1 MPRPI
6 DFIRSTRA
14 GATALVAVLATIM
27 TIGAATVLTEHK
39 RLINYRDV
47 TKAAASAASVAATR
61 ELNSIP
67 AEWNDTQVEQHLLS
81 MSRKWAVLNVLNSPY
96 GTDLD
101 PSDVGVSLQVDRA
114 AGTVSV
120 TVETGGYDMIM
131 GKMFGV
137 DQAGKHRSIS
147 GAERVRE
154 PVDVV
159 LALDI
164 SSSMGHMMDG
174 SRGDPANHRIE
185 IVRRA
190 ALELVDIVGSP
201 ASIALVPWTN
211 YVNTDIIDWPDEW
224 ADRQRPDLM
233 PATVPLTRDHPRIR
247 EALLELQPR
256 AGTMSTLGLFIAN
269 SYLRD
274 GTNQLQALV
283 LLTDGNDNPICPG
296 MRSCSNAE
304 RVRMKQEQCTLA
316 KSSGVLVF
324 VVTAMTPELLR
335 KRNEDELRACS
346 SESED
351 PEGQYVFFENATADD
366 LEAAFADIANQ
377 LQPLRRTY

>member
-6 DFIRSTRA
+6 DFLRSTRA
-14 GATALVAVLATIM
+14 GATAFTAVLATIM
-27 TIGAATVLTEHK
+27 TVGATTVLVEHK
-39 RLINYRDV
+39 RLVDHRDV
-47 TKAAASAASVAATR
+47 VKSAASAASVAATR
-61 ELNSIP
+61 ELSSIP
-67 AEWNDTQVEQHLLS
+67 AEWTDTQVEQHLLS
-81 MSRKWAVLNVLNSPY
+81 MSHKWAMLNVLASPY

-101 PSDVGVSLQVDRA
+101 PSDVDVSLQVDRT

-120 TVETGGYDMIM
+120 TVETDGHDMLM
-131 GKMFGV
+131 AKMFGV
-137 DQAGKHRSIS
+137 DQTGKRRSTS
-147 GAERVRE
+147 GAERVRD

-159 LALDI
+159 LAIDM
-164 SSSMGHMMDG
+164 SGSMGHTMDG
-174 SRGDPANHRIE
+174 SRGDPADHRIE

-190 ALELVDIVGSP
+190 ASNLVDIVGAP

-224 ADRQRPDLM
+224 NDFLLSSM
-233 PATVPLTRDHPRIR
+233 PATVPLTRNHERIR
-247 EALLELQPR
+247 GALRDIQPR
-256 AGTMSTLGLFIAN
+256 LGTMSTLGLFIAN

-274 GTNQLQALV
+274 GTNQFQALV
-283 LLTDGNDNPICPG
+283 LLTDGRDTRGCPG
-296 MRSCSNAE
+296 NRFCPNSE
-304 RVRMKQEQCTLA
+304 RVQMKLEQCTLA
-316 KSSGVLVF
+316 KSRGALVF

-335 KRNEDELRACS
+335 KSNEDELRACS

-351 PEGQYVFFENATADD
+351 PEGRYVFFENATADD